1 MHINLQQCMNYHFHV
16 DCKAEFINWVNLD
29 VVRNILNF
37 APNRHDY
44 IIITYIYL

>member
-1 MHINLQQCMNYHFHV
+1 MHINSQQCMNYHFHV
-16 DCKAEFINWVNLD
+16 DYKVEFINWVNLD

-37 APNRHDY
+37 VHNRHEY

>member
-1 MHINLQQCMNYHFHV
+1 MHINSQQCMNYHFHI
-16 DCKAEFINWVNLD
+16 DCKAEFIYWVNLD

-37 APNRHDY
+37 VHNRHEY